1 MYTTQG
7 AEPTSEKQRNLEE
20 KNMISYA
27 EAKRRA
33 QAAKPNW
40 NEDEYIAKAIIFW
53 ADDEY
58 EYDLEIE
65 NKGDSD
71 DEFTA
76 WIEEHAE
83 ELAKKAAAEQ
93 GTTFDEL
100 LHISYETDYYDD
112 DADFDA
118 EYENWCE
125 FEWECSAGR

>member
-1 MYTTQG
+1 
-7 AEPTSEKQRNLEE
+7 
-20 KNMISYA
+20 MISYA

-33 QAAKPNW
+33 QAAKANW

-65 NKGDSD
+65 NEGDSD

-93 GTTFDEL
+93 GTIFDEL
-100 LHISYETDYYDD
+100 LHISYETGYYDD

-125 FEWECSAGR
+125 FEWECRTGR